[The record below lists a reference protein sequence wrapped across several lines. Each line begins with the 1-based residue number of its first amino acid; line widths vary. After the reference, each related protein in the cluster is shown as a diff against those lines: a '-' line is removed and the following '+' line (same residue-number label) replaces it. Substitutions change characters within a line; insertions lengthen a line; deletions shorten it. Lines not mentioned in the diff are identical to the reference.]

1 MAGRVADSAAGL
13 PARSQANPW
22 PRSLSRRRG
31 SRLPARLTLPRPLL
45 DVRAGLTSGH
55 AFVKPNGCEADVEQS
70 RCRLFA
76 PAEVPAATR
85 AAPRRPCIPQAVQT
99 PAIVELTHVV
109 RQRGLDHHAG
119 PVVADPG
126 DASRRETDFVASS
139 LVSGRARGR
148 EKQAGG
154 ACRRTSPRRMVQPR
168 RRPLPGRPASRA
180 RTRCRAVAGQIC
192 IASRPASGF
201 PEGRCGDRCHAGAGG
216 GRRHRPAT
224 ALRRAL
230 ARS

>member
-1 MAGRVADSAAGL
+1 MAAQLEST
-13 PARSQANPW
+13 
-22 PRSLSRRRG
+22 
-31 SRLPARLTLPRPLL
+31 ARLAATGEAGLPRPLL

-99 PAIVELTHVV
+99 PAIVDE
-109 RQRGLDHHAG
+109 
-119 PVVADPG
+119 
-126 DASRRETDFVASS
+126 
-139 LVSGRARGR
+139 VSGSRWTTTPVRPCNRRSATTSARSGSTPTAER
-148 EKQAGG
+148 RSPRKQAGGG

-180 RTRCRAVAGQIC
+180 RQGAGQLL
-192 IASRPASGF
+192 ARYALHQALGQGF
-201 PEGRCGDRCHAGAGG
+201 LEVAVEIVATRGPTVGAGTG
-216 GRRHRPAT
+216 LQRP
-224 ALRRAL
+224 
-230 ARS
+230 